1 MGFIMDGLESE
12 AYDRTYSDHA
22 LFGRI
27 ATYFRPFRARLILVA
42 LVLAAAALS
51 EFAAQVVISKALDA
65 ATAATTTGTI
75 ILLSLAVVG
84 FGVVEWLFN
93 FARHYLSGK
102 VVGDSIWTL
111 RSDAFAK
118 AMAHD
123 LSFYDEN
130 AAGKVVSRI
139 TTDTEDFAGVIALV
153 ADLVSQLMLV
163 VFFFVYLMK
172 ISTLLSVLL
181 LAMAPFAILVA
192 IGFRKLARFVTL
204 HAKRVTAEVNAR
216 IQESIAGVSVAKA
229 FRRERSLWTG
239 FKADNALAY
248 RFHLRRGV
256 VMQLIFPVVAI
267 ASGVGNGVI
276 AYAGGDSVR
285 SGLVSLGQWF
295 LFMQAVGYFWWPMLN
310 IASFWSQLQDGLA
323 AAERVF
329 SLIDRE
335 PRVRQ
340 SERTGEGSTSTVT
353 TVPDDTGVARAVA
366 EAGASTVAMHSS
378 SDAIRGKPLVFDRV
392 RFAYSS
398 KETVLDGFSLAIPAG
413 EKLAI
418 VGKTGAGKSSIV
430 KLLCRFYEFQGGSIR
445 MDGQDIRTV
454 NLAELRASI
463 GLVSQDPFLFP
474 GTVMENIR
482 YARPSAAN
490 AEVEAAARSLGRGDW
505 VDDLPSG
512 LETATG
518 HRGSSISM
526 GQRQLVALSRVLL
539 KDPVLFILDEATSSV
554 DPFTEAQ
561 IQEGLET
568 VMVGRTAIVI
578 AHRLSTVRFAD
589 RIIVLEQ
596 GRILEEGSHD
606 SLLSAGGHYAQL
618 YDAYFRHQSVHYI
631 ESIADLAPG

>member
-12 AYDRTYSDHA
+12 AYDRTYSDRA

-27 ATYFRPFRARLILVA
+27 ASYFKPFRIRLALVA

-51 EFAAQVVISKALDA
+51 EFAAQVVISRALDA
-65 ATAATTTGTI
+65 ATVATTTGTI
-75 ILLSLAVVG
+75 VLLALAVAG

-93 FARHYLSGK
+93 FARHYLSGR
-102 VVGDSIWTL
+102 VVGDTIWRL
-111 RSDAFAK
+111 RSDAFGK
-118 AMAHD
+118 AMTHD

-153 ADLVSQLMLV
+153 ADLVSQVMLV
-163 VFFFVYLMK
+163 VFFFAYLTS
-172 ISTLLSVLL
+172 ISTLLSFLL

-267 ASGVGNGVI
+267 ASGVGNGII
-276 AYAGGDSVR
+276 AYAGGGSVR
-285 SGLVSLGQWF
+285 GGLVSLGQWF

-329 SLIDRE
+329 SLVDRE

-340 SERTGEGSTSTVT
+340 
-353 TVPDDTGVARAVA
+353 TVPQDEARNPAGPVSPDPVTAASADTGKT
-366 EAGASTVAMHSS
+366 GIGG
-378 SDAIRGKPLVFDRV
+378 IRGKPIDFNGVH
-392 RFAYSS
+392 FAYST
-398 KETVLDGFSLAIPAG
+398 KETVLDGFSLAIRAG

-445 MDGQDIRTV
+445 VDGQDIRTMD
-454 NLAELRASI
+454 LDGLRSSI

-474 GTVMENIR
+474 GTLKENIR
-482 YARPSAAN
+482 YARPSATD
-490 AEVEAAARSLGRGDW
+490 AEVERAARCLGRGDW
-505 VDDLPSG
+505 VDDLPAG

-539 KDPVLFILDEATSSV
+539 KDPALFILDEATSSV

-561 IQEGLET
+561 IQEGLES

-606 SLLSAGGHYAQL
+606 VLLSKGGHYSQL
-618 YDAYFRHQSVHYI
+618 YDAYFRHQSVEYMEATTI
-631 ESIADLAPG
+631 DPAFSS

>member
-12 AYDRTYSDHA
+12 AYDRTYSDRA

-27 ATYFRPFRARLILVA
+27 ASYFKPFRFRLALVA

-102 VVGDSIWTL
+102 VVGDTIWTL

-153 ADLVSQLMLV
+153 ADLVSQVMLV
-163 VFFFVYLMK
+163 VFFFAYLMR
-172 ISTLLSVLL
+172 ISSLLTLLL

-204 HAKRVTAEVNAR
+204 NAKRVTAEVNAR

-276 AYAGGDSVR
+276 AYAGGGSVQG
-285 SGLVSLGQWF
+285 GLVSLGQWF

-329 SLIDRE
+329 SLVDRE
-335 PRVRQ
+335 PKVRQ
-340 SERTGEGSTSTVT
+340 LEAAGDGRDAPGAADGGAATGDRVESG
-353 TVPDDTGVARAVA
+353 
-366 EAGASTVAMHSS
+366 AGL
-378 SDAIRGKPLVFDRV
+378 IRGKPLVFEGV
-392 RFAYSS
+392 HFAYST
-398 KETVLDGFSLAIPAG
+398 KETVLDGFSLAIGAG

-430 KLLCRFYEFQGGSIR
+430 KLLCRFYEFQDGSIQV
-445 MDGQDIRTV
+445 DGQDIRAMD
-454 NLAELRASI
+454 LAELRASI

-482 YARPSAAN
+482 YARPEATD

-505 VDDLPSG
+505 VDDLPAG
-512 LETATG
+512 LDTATG

-539 KDPVLFILDEATSSV
+539 KDPALFILDEATSSV

-589 RIIVLEQ
+589 RIIVLDQ
-596 GRILEEGSHD
+596 GRILEEGSHE
-606 SLLSAGGHYAQL
+606 SLLLAGGHYAEL
-618 YDAYFRHQSVHYI
+618 YDAYFRHQSMEYI
-631 ESIADLAPG
+631 ESTAGSGLG

>member
-1 MGFIMDGLESE
+1 
-12 AYDRTYSDHA
+12 
-22 LFGRI
+22 
-27 ATYFRPFRARLILVA
+27 
-42 LVLAAAALS
+42 
-51 EFAAQVVISKALDA
+51 
-65 ATAATTTGTI
+65 
-75 ILLSLAVVG
+75 
-84 FGVVEWLFN
+84 
-93 FARHYLSGK
+93 
-102 VVGDSIWTL
+102 
-111 RSDAFAK
+111 
-118 AMAHD
+118 MAHD

-153 ADLVSQLMLV
+153 ADFISQIMLV
-163 VFFFVYLMK
+163 VFFFAYLTS
-172 ISTLLSVLL
+172 ISTLLSLLL

-239 FKADNALAY
+239 FKADNGLAY

-256 VMQLIFPVVAI
+256 VLQLIFPVVAI

-276 AYAGGDSVR
+276 AYAGGGSVR
-285 SGLVSLGQWF
+285 GGLVSLGQWF

-340 SERTGEGSTSTVT
+340 SVLACEDRNPAVSA
-353 TVPDDTGVARAVA
+353 PAVA
-366 EAGASTVAMHSS
+366 VFAAAPSFATPAVESRVEV
-378 SDAIRGKPLVFDRV
+378 IRGKPIVFDGV
-392 RFAYSS
+392 CFAYSS
-398 KETVLDGFSLAIPAG
+398 KETVLDGFSLEIGAG

-445 MDGQDIRTV
+445 MDGQDIRAMD
-454 NLAELRASI
+454 LDRLRSSI

-474 GTVMENIR
+474 GTVKENIR
-482 YARPSAAN
+482 YARPAATD
-490 AEVEAAARSLGRGDW
+490 AEVERAARSLGRGDW
-505 VDDLPSG
+505 VDDLPTG

-618 YDAYFRHQSVHYI
+618 YDAYFRHQSVEYI
-631 ESIADLAPG
+631 ESTVGPG

>member
-12 AYDRTYSDHA
+12 AYDRTYSDRA

-27 ATYFRPFRARLILVA
+27 ASYFRPFRFRLALVA

-84 FGVVEWLFN
+84 FGVMEWLFN

-153 ADLVSQLMLV
+153 ADLVSQVMLV
-163 VFFFVYLMK
+163 VFFFVYLMR
-172 ISTLLSVLL
+172 ISNLLTMLL

-204 HAKRVTAEVNAR
+204 NAKRVTAEVNAR

-276 AYAGGDSVR
+276 AYAGGGSVQG
-285 SGLVSLGQWF
+285 GLVSLGQWF

-335 PRVRQ
+335 PKVRQ
-340 SERTGEGSTSTVT
+340 LEAAGDGR
-353 TVPDDTGVARAVA
+353 DA
-366 EAGASTVAMHSS
+366 AGAAGH
-378 SDAIRGKPLVFDRV
+378 IRGKPLVFEGV
-392 RFAYSS
+392 HFAYST
-398 KETVLDGFSLAIPAG
+398 KETVLDGFSLAIGAG

-430 KLLCRFYEFQGGSIR
+430 KLLCRFYEFQNGSIR
-445 MDGQDIRTV
+445 VDGQDIRAMD
-454 NLAELRASI
+454 LAELRASI

-474 GTVMENIR
+474 GTVLENIR
-482 YARPSAAN
+482 YARPEATD
-490 AEVEAAARSLGRGDW
+490 AEVEVAARSLGRGDW
-505 VDDLPSG
+505 VDDLPAG
-512 LETATG
+512 LASSTG

-539 KDPVLFILDEATSSV
+539 KDPALFILDEATSSV

-589 RIIVLEQ
+589 RIIMLEQ
-596 GRILEEGSHD
+596 GRILEEGSHEV
-606 SLLSAGGHYAQL
+606 LLESGGHYAAL
-618 YDAYFRHQSVHYI
+618 YDAFFRHQSIDYI
-631 ESIADLAPG
+631 ESSVREV